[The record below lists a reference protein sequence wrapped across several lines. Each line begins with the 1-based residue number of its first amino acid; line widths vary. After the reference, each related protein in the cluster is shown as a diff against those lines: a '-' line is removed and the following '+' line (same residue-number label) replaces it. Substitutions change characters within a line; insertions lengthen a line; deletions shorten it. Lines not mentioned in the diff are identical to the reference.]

1 MHRIS
6 FAEFLTRHAIRD
18 IEREKGEREGVGGED
33 AEE

>member
-6 FAEFLTRHAIRD
+6 FAEFLTRHARV

-33 AEE
+33 AGE